1 MGWRPRL
8 FKHGDARVGV
18 AAYPAMVIREAL
30 REAMQPHSNIR
41 HAETADPEARHPVVR
56 RLDPVLIDRIA
67 AGEVVERPA
76 AAVKELVENA
86 IDAGARAISVEI
98 TDGGR
103 RLIRVT
109 DDGCGMHAQDLAL
122 AVERHATSKLPGGDL
137 SDIRTLGFRGEALPS
152 IAAVSRLTITSR
164 PPGAE
169 NGLSMRVDAGLR
181 QPVMPAPAMTGTRI
195 EVADLFMATP
205 ARLKFLKSDRAEA
218 QAVAEVVRR
227 LAVAHPQIRF
237 SLTGEHLTD
246 FSWPA
251 EEPGQEGLARRL
263 ARVLG
268 RDFPE
273 NAISI
278 DAAREGFALRGAIGL
293 PTFHRG
299 TGAHVHF
306 VVNGRPVRDKLLLSA
321 VRGGYADVM
330 ASDRHPVLALF
341 IDCDPA
347 IVDVNVHPA
356 KTEVRFREP
365 GLIRSLVVSAI
376 RDALARA
383 GHRSATTGGAGM
395 MAAMQAHSGAARHG
409 WSSGKSHAS
418 RPASWPAR
426 WQAPLGHG
434 HPPGEE
440 AQEGTAPFGDGGTYH
455 AGFGETA
462 QTAFEAFPPSADARA
477 DDIPHDPE
485 RLDHPLGAARAQL
498 HETYIVAQTREGIVI
513 VDQHA
518 AHERLVYERLK
529 REREQ
534 AGIARQLL
542 LIPEIVELDPLDAAR
557 VTEAAPDLESLGL
570 GIEPFGPGAVAIR
583 EVPAALADGDM
594 RALLRDVADALA
606 ETGEAAP
613 LARRLDAVLSRIS
626 CHGSIRA
633 GRRLRAAEMD
643 ALLREMEA
651 TPLSG
656 QCNHGR
662 PTYVSLDLADIEKL
676 FGRR

>member
-1 MGWRPRL
+1 MN
-8 FKHGDARVGV
+8 A
-18 AAYPAMVIREAL
+18 I
-30 REAMQPHSNIR
+30 
-41 HAETADPEARHPVVR
+41 R

-76 AAVKELVENA
+76 SAVKELVENA
-86 IDAGARAISVEI
+86 IDAGARSISVEI
-98 TDGGR
+98 SDGGR
-103 RLIRVT
+103 RLIRVS
-109 DDGCGMHAQDLAL
+109 DDGRGMDKADLVL
-122 AVERHATSKLPGGDL
+122 AVERHATSKLPEGNL

-152 IAAVSRLTITSR
+152 IAAVSRLTITTRRADAQS
-164 PPGAE
+164 
-169 NGLSMRVDAGLR
+169 GLSLQVDAGAR
-181 QPVMPAPAMTGTRI
+181 GEPRPASAMPGTRI

-205 ARLKFLKSDRAEA
+205 ARLKFLKTDRAEA

-237 SLTGEHLTD
+237 ALSGEHLTD
-246 FSWPA
+246 FTWPA
-251 EEPGQEGLARRL
+251 EEGDRDGLTRRL
-263 ARVLG
+263 GRVLG
-268 RDFPE
+268 RDFPD
-273 NAISI
+273 NAVSV
-278 DAAREGFALRGAIGL
+278 DAAREGFALAGMIGL
-293 PTFHRG
+293 PTYHRG
-299 TGAHVHF
+299 NAAQIHF
-306 VVNGRPVRDKLLLSA
+306 VVNGRPVRDRLLLSA

-383 GHRSATTGGAGM
+383 GHRAATTGGTEMLGALRAHAGGYGGGY
-395 MAAMQAHSGAARHG
+395 GARG
-409 WSSGKSHAS
+409 FTPPP
-418 RPASWPAR
+418 RPARDSALADS
-426 WQAPLGHG
+426 WQAPHEGVQG
-434 HPPGEE
+434 YGARGFAE
-440 AQEGTAPFGDGGTYH
+440 AGQA
-455 AGFGETA
+455 
-462 QTAFEAFPPSADARA
+462 AFEAFAPGADGRQVDVVGSNPEAGERAGEDADAPAREA
-477 DDIPHDPE
+477 Y
-485 RLDHPLGAARAQL
+485 PLGAARAQL
-498 HETYIVAQTREGIVI
+498 HETYIVAQTRDGIVI

-529 REREQ
+529 RERAES
-534 AGIARQLL
+534 GIARQLL
-542 LIPEIVELDPLDAAR
+542 LIPEIVELDPLDVARLGDAA
-557 VTEAAPDLESLGL
+557 EALAELGL
-570 GIEPFGPGAVAIR
+570 VLEPFGSDAVALR
-583 EVPAALADGDM
+583 EVPATLAEGNLAALV
-594 RALLRDVADALA
+594 RDVADALA

-613 LARRLDAVLSRIS
+613 LTRRLDAVLSRIS

-633 GRRLRAAEMD
+633 GRRLRPQEMD

-662 PTYVSLDLADIEKL
+662 PTYVALKRSDIERL